1 MSTLPGIKANK
12 YIREVLAA
20 DENLT
25 ALVKPEN
32 IKVMVLQPTNFPF
45 ISIRRSALETV
56 YNKDIPTEDSVTIE
70 ITVVANEYSQSME
83 IAQTVR
89 DILDYKVYLNREENV
104 RITEIRFFD
113 CIEET
118 VDDVFVQNLTFQ
130 LKMQNVED

>member
-12 YIREVLAA
+12 YIREILVA
-20 DENLT
+20 DENIT

-70 ITVVANEYSQSME
+70 ITIVANSYSEGME

-89 DILDYKVYLNREENV
+89 DTLDYKVYLNREENV
-104 RITEIRFFD
+104 RITEILFFD

-118 VDDVFVQNLTFQ
+118 VDDVFIQNLTFQ
-130 LKMQNVED
+130 LKMQNVEE

>member
-83 IAQTVR
+83 IAQTIR
-89 DILDYKVYLNREENV
+89 TILDNKLYLNREENV

-130 LKMQNVED
+130 LKMQNVEE

>member
-25 ALVKPEN
+25 GLVAADN
-32 IKVMVLQPTNFPF
+32 IKVMVLQPTSFPF
-45 ISIRRSALETV
+45 VSIRRSALETV
-56 YNKDIPTEDSVTIE
+56 YNKDIPTEDLVTVDIAV
-70 ITVVANEYSQSME
+70 IANEYAQGME
-83 IAQTVR
+83 IAQTIR
-89 DILDYKVYLNREENV
+89 EILDYKVYLNTTDNV

-113 CIEET
+113 CVEDT
-118 VDDVFVQNLTFQ
+118 VDDVFVQSLTFQ

>member
-12 YIREVLAA
+12 YIREVLTTN
-20 DENLT
+20 ENLT

-56 YNKDIPTEDSVTIE
+56 YNKDIPTEDAVTIE
-70 ITVVANEYSQSME
+70 ITIVADEYSNGME

-113 CIEET
+113 CIEDT
-118 VDDVFVQNLTFQ
+118 VDNVFVQNLTFQ

>member
-1 MSTLPGIKANK
+1 MSTLPGIRANK

-32 IKVMVLQPTNFPF
+32 IKVMVLQPTNYPF

-70 ITVVANEYSQSME
+70 ITVVANEYSQGME

-89 DILDYKVYLNREENV
+89 DILDDKVYLNKEENV
-104 RITEIRFFD
+104 RITEIHFFD
-113 CIEET
+113 CIEDT

-130 LKMQNVED
+130 LKMQNVYE

>member
-113 CIEET
+113 CIEDT

>member
-20 DENLT
+20 DDNLT
-25 ALVKPEN
+25 DIVKADN

-45 ISIRRSALETV
+45 VSIKRTALETV
-56 YNKDIPTEDSVTIE
+56 YNKDIPTEDLVTIE
-70 ITVVANEYSQSME
+70 IAVVTNEYSEGME
-83 IAQTVR
+83 IAQIIR
-89 DILDYKVYLNREENV
+89 DILDYKVYLNRAENV

-113 CIEET
+113 CVEDT

>member
-32 IKVMVLQPTNFPF
+32 IKVMVLQPTNFPL

>member
-12 YIREVLAA
+12 YIREILVA
-20 DENLT
+20 DENIT

-70 ITVVANEYSQSME
+70 ITIVANEYSQGME
-83 IAQTVR
+83 IAQMVR
-89 DILDYKVYLNREENV
+89 NTLDYKVYLNREENV
-104 RITEIRFFD
+104 RITEILFFD

-118 VDDVFVQNLTFQ
+118 VDDVFIQNLTFQ
-130 LKMQNVED
+130 LKMQNVEE

>member
-12 YIREVLAA
+12 YIREILVA
-20 DENLT
+20 DENIT

-70 ITVVANEYSQSME
+70 ITIVANSYSEGME

-89 DILDYKVYLNREENV
+89 DTLDYKVYLNREENV
-104 RITEIRFFD
+104 RITEILFFD

-130 LKMQNVED
+130 LKMQNIEE

>member
-12 YIREVLAA
+12 YIREILVA
-20 DENLT
+20 DENIT
-25 ALVKPEN
+25 TLVKPEN

-70 ITVVANEYSQSME
+70 ITIVADEYSNGME

-104 RITEIRFFD
+104 RIIEIRFFD
-113 CIEET
+113 CIEDT
-118 VDDVFVQNLTFQ
+118 VDNVFVQNLTFQ

>member
-32 IKVMVLQPTNFPF
+32 IKVMVLQPTNFPL

-70 ITVVANEYSQSME
+70 ITVVTNEYSQSME

-130 LKMQNVED
+130 LKMQNVEE

>member
-25 ALVKPEN
+25 DIVKAEN

-45 ISIRRSALETV
+45 VSIKRTALETV
-56 YNKDIPTEDSVTIE
+56 YNKDIPTEDLVTIE
-70 ITVVANEYSQSME
+70 IAVVTNEYSEGME
-83 IAQTVR
+83 IAQIIR
-89 DILDYKVYLNREENV
+89 DILDYKVYLNRAENV

-113 CIEET
+113 CVEDT

>member
-32 IKVMVLQPTNFPF
+32 IKVMVLQPTNYPF

-70 ITVVANEYSQSME
+70 ITVVANEYSQGME

-113 CIEET
+113 CIEDT

-130 LKMQNVED
+130 LKMQNVFE

>member
-12 YIREVLAA
+12 YIRNVLAD

-25 ALVKPEN
+25 ELVKPDN
-32 IKVMVLQPTNFPF
+32 IKVMVLQPTSFPF
-45 ISIRRSALETV
+45 ISIRRSALETM
-56 YNKDIPTEDSVTIE
+56 YNKDIAMEDCVTIE
-70 ITVVANEYSQSME
+70 ITVVASEYSQGME
-83 IAQTVR
+83 IANTVR
-89 DILDYKVYLNREENV
+89 QILDYQRYQNREENV

-130 LKMQNVED
+130 LKMQNIEE

>member
-12 YIREVLAA
+12 YIREVLTA

-25 ALVKPEN
+25 DIVKAEN

-45 ISIRRSALETV
+45 VSIKRTALETV
-56 YNKDIPTEDSVTIE
+56 YNKDIPTEDLVTIE
-70 ITVVANEYSQSME
+70 IAVVTNEYSEGME
-83 IAQTVR
+83 IAQIIR
-89 DILDYKVYLNREENV
+89 DILDYKVYLNRAENV

-113 CIEET
+113 CVEDT

>member
-25 ALVKPEN
+25 DIVKAEN
-32 IKVMVLQPTNFPF
+32 IKVMVLQPTTFPF
-45 ISIRRSALETV
+45 VSIKRTALETV
-56 YNKDIPTEDSVTIE
+56 YNKDIPTEDLVTIE
-70 ITVVANEYSQSME
+70 IAVVTNEYSEGME
-83 IAQTVR
+83 IAQIIR
-89 DILDYKVYLNREENV
+89 DILDYKVYLNKEENV

-113 CIEET
+113 CVEDT

-130 LKMQNVED
+130 LKMQNVYE

>member
-12 YIREVLAA
+12 YIRNVLAD

-25 ALVKPEN
+25 ELVKPDN
-32 IKVMVLQPTNFPF
+32 IKVMVLQPTTFPF
-45 ISIRRSALETV
+45 ISVRRSALETV
-56 YNKDIPTEDSVTIE
+56 YNKDIPTEDLVTIE
-70 ITVVANEYSQSME
+70 ITVVANNYSSGME
-83 IAQTVR
+83 IAQMIR
-89 DILDYKVYLNREENV
+89 EILDYKVYLNREENV

-130 LKMQNVED
+130 LKMQNIEE

>member
-12 YIREVLAA
+12 YIREILVA

-56 YNKDIPTEDSVTIE
+56 YNKDIPTEDAVTIE
-70 ITVVANEYSQSME
+70 ITIVADEYSNGME

-113 CIEET
+113 CIEDT
-118 VDDVFVQNLTFQ
+118 VDNVFVQNLTFQ
-130 LKMQNVED
+130 LKMQNVEE

>member
-12 YIREVLAA
+12 YIREILVA
-20 DENLT
+20 DENIT

-70 ITVVANEYSQSME
+70 ITIVANSYSEGME

-89 DILDYKVYLNREENV
+89 DTLDYKVYLNREENV
-104 RITEIRFFD
+104 RITEILFFD

-130 LKMQNVED
+130 LKMQNVEE

>member
-12 YIREVLAA
+12 YIRNILVD

-25 ALVKPEN
+25 ELVKPEN
-32 IKVMVLQPTNFPF
+32 IKVMVLQPTSFPF
-45 ISIRRSALETV
+45 ISIRRSALETM
-56 YNKDIPTEDSVTIE
+56 YNKDIAMEDCVTIE
-70 ITVVANEYSQSME
+70 ITVIASEYSQGME
-83 IAQTVR
+83 IANTVR
-89 DILDYKVYLNREENV
+89 QILDYQRYQNREENV

-130 LKMQNVED
+130 LKM

>member
-32 IKVMVLQPTNFPF
+32 IKVMVLQPTNFPL

-70 ITVVANEYSQSME
+70 ITVVANEYSQGME
-83 IAQTVR
+83 IA
-89 DILDYKVYLNREENV
+89 
-104 RITEIRFFD
+104 
-113 CIEET
+113 
-118 VDDVFVQNLTFQ
+118 
-130 LKMQNVED
+130 

>member
-12 YIREVLAA
+12 YIREILVA
-20 DENLT
+20 DENIT

-70 ITVVANEYSQSME
+70 ITIVANEYSQGME
-83 IAQTVR
+83 IAQMVR
-89 DILDYKVYLNREENV
+89 NTLDYKVYLNREENV
-104 RITEIRFFD
+104 RITEILFFD

-130 LKMQNVED
+130 LKMQNVEE

>member
-25 ALVKPEN
+25 DIVKVEN

-45 ISIRRSALETV
+45 VSIKRTALETV
-56 YNKDIPTEDSVTIE
+56 YNKDIPTEDLVTIE
-70 ITVVANEYSQSME
+70 IAVVTNEYSEGME
-83 IAQTVR
+83 IAQIIR
-89 DILDYKVYLNREENV
+89 DILDYKVYLNRAENV

-113 CIEET
+113 CVEDT

>member
-12 YIREVLAA
+12 YIREILVA
-20 DENLT
+20 DENIT

-70 ITVVANEYSQSME
+70 ITIVANEYSQGME
-83 IAQTVR
+83 IAQMVR
-89 DILDYKVYLNREENV
+89 NTLDYKVYLNREENV
-104 RITEIRFFD
+104 RITEILFFD

-118 VDDVFVQNLTFQ
+118 VDDVFVHNLTFQ
-130 LKMQNVED
+130 LKMQNIEE

>member
-20 DENLT
+20 DDNLT
-25 ALVKPEN
+25 DLVKSDN

-45 ISIRRSALETV
+45 VSIKRTALETV
-56 YNKDIPTEDSVTIE
+56 YNKDIPTEDLVTIE
-70 ITVVANEYSQSME
+70 IAVVTNEYSEGME
-83 IAQTVR
+83 IAQIIR

-113 CIEET
+113 CIEDT

>member
-12 YIREVLAA
+12 YIREILVA
-20 DENLT
+20 DENIT

-70 ITVVANEYSQSME
+70 ITIVANEYSQGME
-83 IAQTVR
+83 IAQMVR
-89 DILDYKVYLNREENV
+89 NTLDYKVYLNREENV
-104 RITEIRFFD
+104 RITEILFFD

-118 VDDVFVQNLTFQ
+118 VDDVFVQYLTFQ
-130 LKMQNVED
+130 LKMQNIEE

>member
-12 YIREVLAA
+12 YIREILVA
-20 DENLT
+20 DENIT

-45 ISIRRSALETV
+45 ISIRRSALETQ
-56 YNKDIPTEDSVTIE
+56 YNKDIAYEDSVTCE

-130 LKMQNVED
+130 LKMQNVEE

>member
-20 DENLT
+20 DENLA

-70 ITVVANEYSQSME
+70 IIVVANEYSQGME
-83 IAQTVR
+83 IA
-89 DILDYKVYLNREENV
+89 
-104 RITEIRFFD
+104 
-113 CIEET
+113 
-118 VDDVFVQNLTFQ
+118 
-130 LKMQNVED
+130 

>member
-25 ALVKPEN
+25 VKVKPEN

-45 ISIRRSALETV
+45 ISIKRSGLETV
-56 YNKDIPTEDSVTIE
+56 YNKDIPTEDLVTIE
-70 ITVVANEYSQSME
+70 IIVVTNEYAQGMD
-83 IAQTVR
+83 IAQMIR

-130 LKMQNVED
+130 LKMQNVEE

>member
-1 MSTLPGIKANK
+1 MSTLPGIKTNK

-25 ALVKPEN
+25 VLVKPEN

-45 ISIRRSALETV
+45 VSIKRTALETV
-56 YNKDIPTEDSVTIE
+56 YNKDIPTEDLVTIE
-70 ITVVANEYSQSME
+70 IAVVTDEYSEGME
-83 IAQTVR
+83 IAQTIR
-89 DILDYKVYLNREENV
+89 DILDYKVYLNKEENI

-113 CIEET
+113 CIEDT

-130 LKMQNVED
+130 LKMQNVYE

>member
-12 YIREVLAA
+12 YIREILVA
-20 DENLT
+20 DENIT

-70 ITVVANEYSQSME
+70 ITIVANEYSQGME
-83 IAQTVR
+83 IAQMVR
-89 DILDYKVYLNREENV
+89 NTLDYKVYLNREENV
-104 RITEIRFFD
+104 RITEILFFD

-130 LKMQNVED
+130 LKMQNIEE

>member
-12 YIREVLAA
+12 YIREILVA
-20 DENLT
+20 DENIT
-25 ALVKPEN
+25 ALVQPEN

-70 ITVVANEYSQSME
+70 ITIVANSYSEGME

-89 DILDYKVYLNREENV
+89 DTLDYKVYLNREENV
-104 RITEIRFFD
+104 RITEILFFD

-130 LKMQNVED
+130 LKMQNVEE